1 MTAAPYES
9 VDLSEAKPERLGR
22 PSETAS
28 QDRFCAFGFRP
39 PPRSARVRGRLEMRQ
54 APEERWG
61 DTSTR
66 SVSSRGVRVCVSTEM
81 CLRVLASRAAAAAS
95 AFLLRGKQHTAAHL
109 AARMEYDN
117 APYPMMATAEAPS
130 NAP

>member
-1 MTAAPYES
+1 
-9 VDLSEAKPERLGR
+9 
-22 PSETAS
+22 
-28 QDRFCAFGFRP
+28 
-39 PPRSARVRGRLEMRQ
+39 
-54 APEERWG
+54 
-61 DTSTR
+61 
-66 SVSSRGVRVCVSTEM
+66 M